1 MGFEPT
7 HRNRHYPLKVAC
19 LPISPFALVYLFELT
34 QTNNLINQVICL
46 ENIFRFAKFVFPFLN
61 LMLSTL
67 SFAPT

>member
-1 MGFEPT
+1 
-7 HRNRHYPLKVAC
+7 
-19 LPISPFALVYLFELT
+19 
-34 QTNNLINQVICL
+34 L